1 MLTCGPARRM
11 HAATVNWRPH
21 IARWESEHESH
32 PTAVDARHR
41 PHRRDAILCTVRVT
55 LFAEFRVSVIRRSS
69 VSATRVRLAR
79 LWGSKRPHKEPHAIP
94 AWAPSRLTS
103 DPRARPECCRRRA
116 ITSFCVALRP
126 QPNNT
131 AASLQPLIDFRLAFE
146 ALDVAKL
153 SAGIV
158 SLDLP
163 LAFGDALIFE
173 FDSWFA
179 HATVI
184 AAFDRRKPT
193 WWRPLGSLDRPQPPP
208 ELDLLNEP
216 PGAHLRLLRHKY
228 PVETSHRLR

>member
-1 MLTCGPARRM
+1 MREMLTCGPARRM
-11 HAATVNWRPH
+11 HTATVNWRPH

-41 PHRRDAILCTVRVT
+41 PHRRDAILCTVRVR
-55 LFAEFRVSVIRRSS
+55 LFAEFRVSVIRWSS

-126 QPNNT
+126 QPIDAT
-131 AASLQPLIDFRLAFE
+131 SSLKPLVGFGLALE

-153 SAGIV
+153 GARIV

-163 LAFGDALIFE
+163 LVLGDALVFE
-173 FDSWFA
+173 FDSGFA
-179 HATVI
+179 HAAVMP
-184 AAFDRRKPT
+184 AFGWCSQRGCFAPHRAQADV
-193 WWRPLGSLDRPQPPP
+193 QQ
-208 ELDLLNEP
+208 EP
-216 PGAHLRLLRHKY
+216 I
-228 PVETSHRLR
+228 